1 MEERA
6 MAAGLANATVLI
18 TTVSDELKELAG
30 LYGVQTRYTSASG
43 EACVASEAALLPILK
58 SLGADLSQGYVAA
71 AKARL
76 AEFASQLVEPV
87 TVLWSSAPAIVP
99 LLIQETEGGTIS
111 ARLTCEDGS
120 RSNWTADLRDLP
132 IIQITSIGNVRYVRR
147 KLTLPDRPDV
157 GYHELEVTWAGRSW
171 TTHVLSA
178 PEQAWLPDG
187 PAPAK
192 SWGVFLPLYAL
203 RTERDWGVGDFSD
216 LKSLVNWTQSL
227 GGTVVATLPLLAA
240 FLKGEPY
247 EPSPYS
253 PASRLFWN
261 ELFVDVES
269 LPEFQASPAAQALV
283 RSESFQTRLAASR
296 KSELVDYPTVMAL
309 KREVL
314 EILAT
319 ELQSQ
324 PGTRKAELE
333 RLRAS
338 SESGLAD
345 YARFRAVCERRG
357 ASWWTWPE
365 PLRSG
370 TVTPADYDES
380 AAWYHAY
387 VQWVTDEQLRDF
399 STHAS
404 AAGPGLYLDLP
415 LGVNSDSYDV
425 WRERDAFAIDM
436 SAGAP
441 PDPFFPGGQC
451 WGFPPLHPERIRTT
465 GYRYFRE
472 VIRHHMRHAGILRL
486 DHIMGLTRLY
496 WIPHG
501 ISAKEG
507 VYVQYRLAEFCAIL
521 CIESH
526 RNRTV
531 LVGEDLGTVPPEIPA
546 AMQRHK
552 IHQMYVAQFSVNPQ
566 ATVTLAPAPSTA
578 YANVNSHDMP
588 PFAAFWNGTDV
599 ADRLDLG
606 ILTAEQGQEAEADR
620 ARMRFAMQRFLRDQV
635 DPRLKGDDATAVL
648 QAVLRYLA
656 GGDAPVLLV
665 NLEDL
670 WGETLPQNIPGTWR
684 ERPNWRRRAR
694 LSLEQVCASTAVVAM
709 LQAVDHEVR
718 RTSPETVRKAS

>member
-1 MEERA
+1 
-6 MAAGLANATVLI
+6 MAAGLASGTVVNATV
-18 TTVSDELKELAG
+18 SHELKELAG

-43 EACVASEAALLPILK
+43 ETCVASEAALVPILK
-58 SLGADLSQGYVAA
+58 SLGADLTNGYAA
-71 AKARL
+71 AAEARL
-76 AEFASQLVEPV
+76 ADFAAQLVEPV
-87 TVLWSSAPAIVP
+87 CVLWSSAPAMVP
-99 LLIQETEGGTIS
+99 LLLRESDGGTIS

-120 RSNWTADLRDLP
+120 RTNWTANVCDLSVQ
-132 IIQITSIGNVRYVRR
+132 QITSVGAERYVRR
-147 KLTLPDRPDV
+147 KLALPNRPDL
-157 GYHELEVTWAGRSW
+157 GYHTLEVTWGGQTW

-187 PAPAK
+187 AVPAK

-216 LKSLVNWTQSL
+216 LKSLVTWTQSL

-240 FLKGEPY
+240 FLKNEPY

-269 LPEFQASPAAQALV
+269 LAEFRASPAAQALV
-283 RSESFQTRLAASR
+283 QSDAFQSRLAASR
-296 KSELVDYPTVMAL
+296 RAELVDYAGVMAL

-314 EILAT
+314 EILAA
-319 ELQSQ
+319 ELHTSS
-324 PGTRKAELE
+324 GTRKAELE
-333 RLRAS
+333 RLRSS

-370 TVTPADYDES
+370 TITPADYDES

-399 STHAS
+399 SAHAS
-404 AAGPGLYLDLP
+404 ASGPGLYLDLP

-425 WRERDAFAIDM
+425 WREREAFAIDM

-451 WGFPPLHPERIRTT
+451 WGFPPLHPERIRAS
-465 GYRYFRE
+465 GYRYFRD

-566 ATVTLAPAPSTA
+566 STVTLAPAPATS
-578 YANVNSHDMP
+578 YAGVNSHDMP
-588 PFAAFWNGTDV
+588 PFAAFWHGTDI

-606 ILTAEQGQEAEADR
+606 ILTAEQGREAEADR
-620 ARMRFAMQRFLRDQV
+620 AQMRAAMQQFLRGEV
-635 DPRLKGDDATAVL
+635 DPRLKGEDATAVL
-648 QAVLRYLA
+648 QAILRYLA

-694 LSLEQVCASTAVVAM
+694 LSLAEICESAGVLSM
-709 LQAVDHEVR
+709 LQAVDSEVR
-718 RTSPETVRKAS
+718 KTSAEVVRRAS

>member
-1 MEERA
+1 
-6 MAAGLANATVLI
+6 MAAGLANATVLN

-30 LYGVQTRYTSASG
+30 LYGIQTRYTSASG

-58 SLGADLSQGYVAA
+58 SLGADLSHGYVAA

-87 TVLWSSAPAIVP
+87 TVLWSTAPAIVP

-269 LPEFQASPAAQALV
+269 LPEFQASAAAQTLV
-283 RSESFQTRLAASR
+283 RSESFQMRLAASR
-296 KSELVDYPTVMAL
+296 RSELVDYPTVMAL

-314 EILAT
+314 EILAA
-319 ELQSQ
+319 ELHSQ

-333 RLRAS
+333 RLRLS

-370 TVTPADYDES
+370 TVAPADYDES

-399 STHAS
+399 SAHAS

-451 WGFPPLHPERIRTT
+451 WGFPPLHPERIRTS

-566 ATVTLAPAPSTA
+566 ATVTLAPAPATA

-588 PFAAFWNGTDV
+588 PFAAFWRGTDV

-620 ARMRFAMQRFLRDQV
+620 ARMRAAMQRFLRDEV
-635 DPRLKGDDATAVL
+635 DPRLKGDDTTAVL

-656 GGDAPVLLV
+656 GGEAPVLLV

-694 LSLEQVCASTAVVAM
+694 LSLEQVCASTPLVAT
-709 LQAVDHEVR
+709 LQAVDGEVR
-718 RTSPETVRKAS
+718 RTSPDTVRKAS